1 MSVNVLSVVRCLS
14 LCAWCQLL
22 CLVLSLH
29 SHYVLT
35 FLCLPPCITTCLVL
49 SLSSFCLSLFVVWF
63 CVCHRAGQCLEWPQG
78 RTLAVGVCVC
88 AVVMFGCVIG
98 LFYCRVCHLI
108 HQALASQPSKG
119 HDTFDVYSKI

>member
-1 MSVNVLSVVRCLS
+1 MHYDMFGVVIIIILFVVVRCLV
-14 LCAWCQLL
+14 L
-22 CLVLSLH
+22 CL
-29 SHYVLT
+29 
-35 FLCLPPCITTCLVL
+35 
-49 SLSSFCLSLFVVWF
+49 SS
-63 CVCHRAGQCLEWPQG
+63 G
-78 RTLAVGVCVC
+78 RSMFGVAPGSDTGGRGVCVC